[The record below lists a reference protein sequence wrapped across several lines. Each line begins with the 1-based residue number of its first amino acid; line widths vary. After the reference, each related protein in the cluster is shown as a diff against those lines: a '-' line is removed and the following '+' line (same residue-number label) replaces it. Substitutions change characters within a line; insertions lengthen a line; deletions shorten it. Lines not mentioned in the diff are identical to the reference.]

1 MSSSPSAS
9 RTLVA
14 GLVAGLV
21 ALVAAMAVSAAPA
34 AAANPRVQAL
44 VVGKSGWTAGPAS
57 IPVRATRVNSCPLR
71 AGLPIGVLTALRQ
84 PFRARGG
91 CSALYVFQVRGDR
104 EQGVAG
110 WVYKVGRRLPG
121 RSSSSPRARLRSGQR
136 VTWFWCRRAGRCQ
149 RTLATSASSSGG
161 RMRVTVTGYD
171 DFGRGRRVGRA
182 TVLVRR
188 IGSSTRRRYRANA
201 SGTVSIR
208 VRRGARYRVDSRRS
222 GMVRGFPTTVR
233 AR

>member
-1 MSSSPSAS
+1 MRSSPSAS
-9 RTLVA
+9 RTLIAVVLAAVAAVA
-14 GLVAGLV
+14 GT
-21 ALVAAMAVSAAPA
+21 APA
-34 AAANPRVQAL
+34 AAAPPRVQAL
-44 VVGKSGWTAGPAS
+44 VVGKSGWSAGPAS
-57 IPVRATRVNSCPLR
+57 IPVRATRVNSCR
-71 AGLPIGVLTALRQ
+71 VGEGLAIGVLSALRQ

-104 EQGVAG
+104 EAGAGG

-121 RSSSSPRARLRSGQR
+121 VSASSPSGRLRSGQR

-149 RTLATSASSSGG
+149 RTLATSARSSGG

-171 DFGRGRRVGRA
+171 DRGRGRLMSRA

-188 IGSSTRRRYRANA
+188 IGSSSRRTYRTSS
-201 SGTVSIR
+201 SGTVSFR
-208 VRRGARYRVDSRRS
+208 VRRGQRYRVDSRRA
-222 GMVRGFPTTVR
+222 GTVRGFPTTVR